1 MDYIWNENYP
11 IAIHIT
17 EGEYSP
23 EQLQSI
29 ANHEQLVVRDM
40 RAVVVSRDYNPHCSA
55 DRFAPKPK
63 RWPNGDI
70 RKNKWES

>member
-1 MDYIWNENYP
+1 MNYIWNENYP

-29 ANHEQLVVRDM
+29 ANHEHLVVRDL
-40 RAVVVSRDYNPHCSA
+40 RAVPYPKLPATLAGGRVDYYPENA
-55 DRFAPKPK
+55 
-63 RWPNGDI
+63 
-70 RKNKWES
+70 

>member
-1 MDYIWNENYP
+1 MFLKGFEMDYIWNENYP

-40 RAVVVSRDYNPHCSA
+40 REVVVSRDYSP
-55 DRFAPKPK
+55 
-63 RWPNGDI
+63 
-70 RKNKWES
+70 ESF